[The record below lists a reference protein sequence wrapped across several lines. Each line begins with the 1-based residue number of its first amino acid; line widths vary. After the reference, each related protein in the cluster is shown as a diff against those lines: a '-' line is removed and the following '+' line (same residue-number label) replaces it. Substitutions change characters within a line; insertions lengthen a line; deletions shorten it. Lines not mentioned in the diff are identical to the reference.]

1 MKELFK
7 LMKKYKWYAIITPIL
22 VIIEVATA
30 IVIPMILSDL
40 INNGVNTGDINHI
53 THLGLIII
61 VFALVSLIVAILS
74 ILTGSRAAH
83 GFGNEIRDIMYKKIN
98 KFSFANMD
106 KFSTATLLTRL
117 TNDVERISRATMM
130 TLRMAV
136 RAPLMLL
143 SSAIMTFRINAE
155 LTYYV
160 LGIVPVIII
169 IALVIAKFVRP
180 IFMKIQRS
188 VDDINRV
195 VQENVKG
202 IREIKTYV
210 LEDQEIE
217 KFNIKN
223 EALKKI
229 FIKVVFIMNIM
240 EPMFSLIISA
250 ASVLVLYFGGK
261 LVIGGNMLQGDLVA
275 FMTYSMQILFSFLM
289 LAGFFMNIM
298 SSTASF
304 TRIKEVLETE
314 PTIKEKNNPLTEFK
328 NFDIEFKNVSFAYD
342 SHKKENKNPIMAIME
357 DESLSEKERKLK
369 LKEIQKELKEK
380 KKKEKEE
387 AKKNKDKNK
396 DSKNDNNDND
406 IKEVEENT
414 LPTEYFLKDINFKL
428 KGGETLGIIGP
439 TGSGKTTVSNLIL
452 RFYDIKKG
460 EILIGGENIKD
471 YALNS
476 VNENISLV
484 QQKNVLLKGTIREN
498 LLMAKPDATDEEL
511 ENVLKVAQ
519 AYNFVSEYKNNID
532 HEVLTAG
539 QNFSGGQKQRLTIA
553 RALLKDFNILII
565 DDSTSALDY
574 NTERKLQESLK
585 DINKIKNR
593 DKDNK
598 ITKIIISQR
607 INSVKDCDN
616 ILVIEHGTITAQ
628 GKHDELVKTS
638 NFYKEIFAEQAG
650 AHEN

>member
-7 LMKKYKWYAIITPIL
+7 LIKKYKWYAIITPIL
-22 VIIEVATA
+22 VSIEVATA
-30 IVIPMILSDL
+30 IFIPMVLSDL
-40 INNGVNTGDINHI
+40 INNGVNTGDINYI
-53 THLGLIII
+53 TRSGIII
-61 VFALVSLIVAILS
+61 IAFSLVSLAVGMLS
-74 ILTGSRAAH
+74 IYTGSKAAH
-83 GFGNEIRDIMYKKIN
+83 GFGNEIRDTMYKKIN

-117 TNDVERISRATMM
+117 TNDVGRISRATMM

-136 RAPLMLL
+136 RAPLMLI

-160 LGIVPVIII
+160 LGIVPLIITI
-169 IALVIAKFVRP
+169 VLIVGKFVRP
-180 IFMKIQRS
+180 IFMKIQKK

-195 VQENVKG
+195 VRENVKG
-202 IREIKTYV
+202 IREIKTYT
-210 LEDQEIE
+210 LEDEEIK

-240 EPMFSLIISA
+240 EPLFSLIISS
-250 ASVLVLYFGGK
+250 ASILVLYFGGK

-289 LAGFFMNIM
+289 LSGFFMQIM

-304 TRIKEVLETE
+304 TRVNEVLETE
-314 PTIKEKNNPLTEFK
+314 PAIKEKDNPLTHFN

-342 SHKKENKNPIMAIME
+342 SHKKESKNPLIAIIE
-357 DESLSEKERKLK
+357 DESLSKKERKLK
-369 LKEIQKELKEK
+369 IK
-380 KKKEKEE
+380 E
-387 AKKNKDKNK
+387 AKKEIKENKKNEKITKKKNK
-396 DSKNDNNDND
+396 NNESKENNNIEEDNINP
-406 IKEVEENT
+406 EEC
-414 LPTEYFLKDINFKL
+414 FLKDINFKINE
-428 KGGETLGIIGP
+428 GETLGIIGP
-439 TGSGKTTVSNLIL
+439 TGSGKTTISNLLL

-460 EILIGGENIKD
+460 EIFIGGENIKD
-471 YALNS
+471 YSLNS
-476 VNENISLV
+476 INENISLV
-484 QQKNVLLKGTIREN
+484 QQKNILLKGSIREN
-498 LLMAKPDATDEEL
+498 LLMAKPDATEEEL
-511 ENVLKVAQ
+511 INVLKVAQ
-519 AYNFVSEYKNNID
+519 AYNFVSKYEDKID

-574 NTERKLQESLK
+574 STERKLQKSLK

-593 DKDNK
+593 DKNHK

-628 GKHDELVKTS
+628 GKHNELVKTS
-638 NFYKEIFAEQAG
+638 NFYKEIFAEQEG